1 MAYKYNETIL
11 DTNSYLTNLVLGYKT
26 PNPVADFIA
35 PPFQV
40 KLEAG
45 KYAAFNKTVF
55 RIWDD
60 KISGSEEP
68 KEIQWDV
75 DEESYACE
83 EYSMA
88 KFVSDK
94 QKANSIKPIDLDA
107 TAVYMLKRFHAS
119 SREYRINQVAGNAA
133 IVGTTRAMASA
144 WNVAGGTPI
153 TDIENAMG
161 TVATLVPGYVPNR
174 IVMSIQ
180 VALKIIQTTEWRA
193 HFVFTDSGFK
203 NGLFDCVSG
212 LRQIGLE
219 PMITNITGINTD
231 KGSASDPTTESMWN
245 DNVLLFYCEPN
256 PNLECRTFMYSPYT
270 QKDLIFTTRVPR
282 RRGVYHDIYSDIDEL
297 LVDAQ
302 CGYLFTNTL

>member
-1 MAYKYNETIL
+1 MVMKYDETIL
-11 DTNSYLTNLVLGYKT
+11 DTNSYLTNLVLGYKI

-60 KISGSEEP
+60 KITGSEEA
-68 KEIQWDV
+68 KEIQWDI
-75 DEESYACE
+75 DYSSYACE

-107 TAVYMLKRFHAS
+107 TAVYMLKRFHAA

-133 IVGTTRAMASA
+133 LVGTTRAMASA

-153 TDIENAMG
+153 ADIINAIG
-161 TVATLVPGYVPNR
+161 TINNLVPGYRPNR
-174 IVMSIQ
+174 ILMTTQ

-193 HFVFTDSGFK
+193 YFTFTSEGFK
-203 NGLFDCVSG
+203 DGLFDPVAG
-212 LRQIGLE
+212 LKHLGLT
-219 PMITNITGINTD
+219 PMITDVTGINTD
-231 KGSASDPTTESMWN
+231 KGSASDPTTESMWD

-256 PNLECRTFMYSPYT
+256 PNLECRTFMYSPYV

-302 CGYLFTNTL
+302 CGYLFTNTI